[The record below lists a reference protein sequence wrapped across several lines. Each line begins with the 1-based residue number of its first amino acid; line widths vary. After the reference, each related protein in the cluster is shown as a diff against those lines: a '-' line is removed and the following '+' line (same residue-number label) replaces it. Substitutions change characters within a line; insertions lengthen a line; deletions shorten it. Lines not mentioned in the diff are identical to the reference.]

1 MSRTSMRLL
10 APVLLAGCTLI
21 QGDSASAEA
30 STNTPS
36 SSEHDLRAFEAEVM
50 NSYNG
55 GNATLAARHYAMDA
69 FVFIPGQPATHGRS
83 AITANIARFMQ
94 DPNFKLGYKNERASV
109 AASNDLAHTRG
120 KLQVTYTDP
129 KTRAARTITSNYL
142 LVMRRDP
149 QSGWQVV
156 EDISF

>member
-1 MSRTSMRLL
+1 
-10 APVLLAGCTLI
+10 
-21 QGDSASAEA
+21 
-30 STNTPS
+30 
-36 SSEHDLRAFEAEVM
+36 M

-55 GNATLAARHYAMDA
+55 GDPALAARHYATDA
-69 FVFIPGQPATHGRS
+69 FVFIPGQPVTHGRD
-83 AITANIARFMQ
+83 AIMANIARFMQ
-94 DPNFKLGYKNERASV
+94 DENFKLGYENERVSV

-120 KLQVTYTDP
+120 KLRVTYTDP

-149 QSGWQVV
+149 QSGWQVI